1 MHGWAGQADGG
12 RAGRSSPLLHP
23 PHLQLIA
30 CGRWPAG
37 VCLCVGS
44 SPRLLAAA
52 QSIPNRGALTG
63 PHDEAESE
71 ADSASRW
78 PFSLSHTH
86 PLPGSTQAHT
96 HSPSSRLNSQR
107 LRGGRGGGGSTD
119 HRRGDNTWLLQAPAS
134 PTHHPPPARP
144 LGSLRPPRVRKPRR
158 WMAKGRG
165 VWAGCQNWLPKD

>member
-107 LRGGRGGGGSTD
+107 LRGGRGGGGA
-119 HRRGDNTWLLQAPAS
+119 LLITEGVTTLGFSKHLPL
-134 PTHHPPPARP
+134 PLITHHQPGLWGPCAPP
-144 LGSLRPPRVRKPRR
+144 G
-158 WMAKGRG
+158 
-165 VWAGCQNWLPKD
+165 